1 MLTSQCLS
9 FVLSASAMDMYIYV
23 LSLNVKMHADI
34 FVECMSLEKSFVGGT
49 YVYVRR
55 RKKLACP
62 EAVKAY
68 YRMGLAYLAR
78 DQFDLA
84 KVGTLA

>member
-1 MLTSQCLS
+1 
-9 FVLSASAMDMYIYV
+9 MYVFREIICRWY
-23 LSLNVKMHADI
+23 I
-34 FVECMSLEKSFVGGT
+34 

-84 KVGTLA
+84 KVDFGMNTWFIFQYDGFNLFHLAIFKSTWEQCNQVFFEV

>member
-1 MLTSQCLS
+1 
-9 FVLSASAMDMYIYV
+9 MYVFREIICRWY
-23 LSLNVKMHADI
+23 S
-34 FVECMSLEKSFVGGT
+34 GT